1 MRTTLKKYKS
11 FHSLK
16 AVTKRK
22 QSPASIEFPIVFEE
36 LNSFFQKLQTSRKPA
51 INSTSKQSAHRNSR

>member
-1 MRTTLKKYKS
+1 MGTTLKKYKS

-22 QSPASIEFPIVFEE
+22 QSQDAGEFPILFEE
-36 LNSFFQKLQTSRKPA
+36 LNSFFQKLQASRKSA

>member
-1 MRTTLKKYKS
+1 MQTTLKKYKS

-16 AVTKRK
+16 AVSKRK
-22 QSPASIEFPIVFEE
+22 QSPDSSELPKIFEE
-36 LNSFFQKLQTSRKPA
+36 LDSFFQKLQTSRKPA